1 MKILYLITKGNWG
14 GAQRY
19 VYELSTSLSP
29 RHDISVITGPGVL
42 GEKLTQ
48 AGIKTEV
55 LSNLKRDVDASSD
68 LSTFLF
74 LLKYLRKHKPDLVHL
89 NSSKIGAM
97 GSLAAKLVSRKTKV
111 VFTSHGWAFNEDR
124 PFWQKQLIRTI
135 HLVSVLLSDKTI
147 AVSKSL
153 IRPYS
158 AFAKRFT
165 HIPLGIEIKS
175 FLSVEGARSELLQKV
190 HLRQSDLSDKNPLW
204 IGTIGELHKNKGH
217 TFLIKSL
224 ARVSFPFIA
233 FIIGEGEEREH
244 LTKLVKG
251 LGLEKK
257 VFLVGA
263 IPEAYS
269 LLKGLDLFVLPSTT
283 ESFGYVVLEAGLA
296 QRPVIAS
303 QVGGLPEIITQL
315 EDGLLTKPR
324 DTRDLTRALEYLQ
337 EDKEKRHEIARNLRE
352 KVLRDYSKS
361 TMIANTEK
369 VYLELTSPETH
380 SS

>member
-19 VYELSTSLSP
+19 VYELSTSLSE
-29 RHDISVITGPGVL
+29 RHDVSVITGPGIL

-48 AGIKTEV
+48 AGIKTEII
-55 LSNLKRDVDASSD
+55 SELKRDVDASSD
-68 LSTFLF
+68 FSTFVF
-74 LLKYLRKHKPDLVHL
+74 LLKYLKTHKPDLVHL
-89 NSSKIGAM
+89 NSSKIGAL
-97 GSLAAKLVSRKTKV
+97 GSLAAKLVSRKTKI

-124 PFWQKQLIRTI
+124 PFWQKELIRLI
-135 HLVSVLLSDKTI
+135 HLISVLLSDKTI

-158 AFAKRFT
+158 TFAKYFI
-165 HIPLGIEIKS
+165 HIPLGIETKS
-175 FLSVEGARSELLQKV
+175 FLSVEGARTELLQKV
-190 HLRQSDLSDKNPLW
+190 HLRQSDLNERNPLW

-224 ARVSFPFIA
+224 AKVSFPFIA

-244 LTKLVKG
+244 LTKLIKTHN
-251 LGLEKK
+251 LERK

-263 IPEAYS
+263 IPEAYT

-283 ESFGYVVLEAGLA
+283 ESFGYVVLEAGMA

-324 DTRDLTRALEYLQ
+324 DVRDLTRALEYLH
-337 EDKEKRHEIARNLRE
+337 EDKNKRQEMARNLRE

-361 TMIANTEK
+361 TMISNTEK
-369 VYLELTSPETH
+369 VYLDLTSPKTH